1 MATKVAPA
9 HPPYVAMVTAAIKGL
24 KDRTGSSLP
33 AIGKFIGA
41 TYKVPAGFEKTL
53 SQQLKR
59 LAAAGKLVRVKA
71 SYKLGEALKA
81 APKPKKV
88 LKKKVVKVRRAARR
102 GGGRGGADSCRV

>member
-1 MATKVAPA
+1 MATTKVAPA
-9 HPPYVAMVTAAIKGL
+9 HPPYVAMITAAVKAL

-33 AIGKFIGA
+33 AIGKYIGA

-71 SYKLGEALKA
+71 SYKLGEALKVV
-81 APKPKKV
+81 PKPKKV
-88 LKKKVVKVRRAARR
+88 VKKKVVKVRSAAA
-102 GGGRGGADSCRV
+102 GGGGGADS